1 MATVSKELIMVRDSF
16 ITKIYNKRKL
26 LEEKT
31 KEVVPEYREA
41 FKITLNKRN
50 ASLLVV
56 TLAFVTRYL
65 YYGKVE
71 EVRFEDYFEDE
82 DFGEVFYQLRMMLLL
97 LNENCKK
104 NFKDYKEYKIFK

>member
-1 MATVSKELIMVRDSF
+1 MVRDFF
-16 ITKIYNKRKL
+16 ITKRYNKRKL

-31 KEVVPEYREA
+31 KDVISEDKDS
-41 FKITLNKRN
+41 FKMNLNKHN

-71 EVRFEDYFEDE
+71 EVKFEDYFEDE
-82 DFGEVFYQLRMMLLL
+82 EFGEVFYQLRMMLLL

-104 NFKDYKEYKIFK
+104 TFRDYEEFKIFK

>member
-1 MATVSKELIMVRDSF
+1 MVREFF
-16 ITKIYNKRKL
+16 ITRIFNKRKL

-31 KEVVPEYREA
+31 KEIIPEYKDS
-41 FKITLNKRN
+41 FHINLNKRN

-71 EVRFEDYFEDE
+71 EVKFEDYFEDE
-82 DFGEVFYQLRMMLLL
+82 DFGEIFYQLRMMLLL
-97 LNENCKK
+97 LNENCKRS
-104 NFKDYKEYKIFK
+104 FKDYKEFKIFK

>member
-1 MATVSKELIMVRDSF
+1 MVRDLY

-31 KEVVPEYREA
+31 KEIVPEYKDS
-41 FKITLNKRN
+41 FKMNLNKRN

-71 EVRFEDYFEDE
+71 DVNFEDYFEDE

-104 NFKDYKEYKIFK
+104 NFKDYKEFKIFK

>member
-1 MATVSKELIMVRDSF
+1 MVLEKYVYKF
-16 ITKIYNKRKL
+16 INKRKAPL
-26 LEEKT
+26 EKT
-31 KEVVPEYREA
+31 KDTVREDRNS
-41 FKITLNKRN
+41 FKINLNKRN

-71 EVRFEDYFEDE
+71 DVRFEDYFVGEE
-82 DFGEVFYQLRMMLLL
+82 FGEVFYQLRMMLFL

-104 NFKDYKEYKIFK
+104 NFKEYEEFKICK

>member
-1 MATVSKELIMVRDSF
+1 MVRDFF
-16 ITKIYNKRKL
+16 ITKRYNKRKL

-31 KEVVPEYREA
+31 KDIIVEDKEY
-41 FKITLNKRN
+41 FKMNLSKRN

-71 EVRFEDYFEDE
+71 EVRFEDYYEDE

-104 NFKDYKEYKIFK
+104 NFKDYKEFKIFR

>member
-1 MATVSKELIMVRDSF
+1 MVREFF

-31 KEVVPEYREA
+31 KEVVPEERES
-41 FKITLNKRN
+41 FKMNLNKRN

-56 TLAFVTRYL
+56 TLAFITRYL

-71 EVRFEDYFEDE
+71 DVKFEDYFTGE
-82 DFGEVFYQLRMMLLL
+82 DFGEIFYQLRMMMLL
-97 LNENCKK
+97 LNENCKR
-104 NFKDYKEYKIFK
+104 NFKDYEEFKIFK

>member
-1 MATVSKELIMVRDSF
+1 MVRDLF
-16 ITKIYNKRKL
+16 VTKIYNKRKL

-31 KEVVPEYREA
+31 KDIVVEEKDYFRMN
-41 FKITLNKRN
+41 LNKYN

-71 EVRFEDYFEDE
+71 EVKFEDYFEDE
-82 DFGEVFYQLRMMLLL
+82 DFGEIFYQLRMMLLL
-97 LNENCKK
+97 LNEKCKK
-104 NFKDYKEYKIFK
+104 SFKDYKEFKIFK

>member
-1 MATVSKELIMVRDSF
+1 MVRDFF

-26 LEEKT
+26 LKEKT
-31 KEVVPEYREA
+31 KDIIPEDEDRDY
-41 FKITLNKRN
+41 FKMNLSKRN

-71 EVRFEDYFEDE
+71 EVRFEDYFGDE
-82 DFGEVFYQLRMMLLL
+82 EFDEIFYQLRIMLFL
-97 LNENCKK
+97 LNEKCKK
-104 NFKDYKEYKIFK
+104 NFKDYKEFKIFK